1 MIGSGDEFAMIFPA
15 IVSRTVSYSPECVEV
30 EFCELR
36 LYGVLGSSRVCSA
49 PLALFVSLHAPVCRR
64 LEVGREPGVLVSGPC
79 LFQLLLGEDCSREVY
94 APEVRSLEVRSLEVR
109 SLEVHSLEVRSLEV
123 RFHKARPA

>member
-36 LYGVLGSSRVCSA
+36 LYGVLGSSRVLRLAQVASRVVGVA
-49 PLALFVSLHAPVCRR
+49 PMLHNLAAGDAEHVDGPHLHPLTRGCYP
-64 LEVGREPGVLVSGPC
+64 LESSQVGAAHCDEGRHTVPI
-79 LFQLLLGEDCSREVY
+79 
-94 APEVRSLEVRSLEVR
+94 
-109 SLEVHSLEVRSLEV
+109 
-123 RFHKARPA
+123 